1 MHRPLRALLTGN
13 NRPKA
18 GLAAGHALCAALFI
32 LVLQTASAARAEGA
46 YYGQEGSSMGVPQR
60 LSSEGESELRGLVAS
75 GSLAALQRPEFG
87 EYRAEL
93 ADFYNS
99 AGYALTWVIKSRP
112 TAKARIVI
120 KRLQAADNEGLL
132 AQDYDSPLWA
142 ERLEELTR
150 SDPAPEPRLLRF
162 DLAMTICA
170 MRYSLDL
177 HLGRINPRAFHP
189 TFELEPDIR
198 GPSDFLRK
206 RILSAADVEEVF
218 KSIEPAFPSYRR
230 LVKAV
235 QRYKELARQDDG
247 EQLPVPETAVRPG
260 DLYPGIPRLT
270 RLLKLVGDLPR
281 RAASRPKRYTRALA
295 KAVKRFQRR
304 HGLPPDGFLGE
315 QTLRQL
321 NIPLERRLRQLQ
333 LTLERW
339 RWLPHR
345 FSRPPILVN
354 IPEFR
359 LYAGN
364 ALSQKVVV
372 GMAFKHE
379 TPVFVGQLTE
389 VVLRPP
395 WTVPM
400 SIQLTELVPK
410 METDPSYLERNG
422 FDVIDGKELLVSSG
436 AVSAAV
442 LTQLRDGKLYLRQRP
457 GPHNSLGLVKFHMP
471 NAYSVYIHGTPSRR
485 GFWESERDL
494 SHGCIR
500 VEDPLALAAWVLR
513 DQPEWTRERIRAA
526 MEGSETVTVKLAEPV
541 SVLLQYGTAAVK
553 EGGEVSFFEDIYNRD
568 AEEGRAFEERA
579 RLAAQ

>member
-1 MHRPLRALLTGN
+1 MAHPLYALVLALLFF
-13 NRPKA
+13 PA
-18 GLAAGHALCAALFI
+18 AAG
-32 LVLQTASAARAEGA
+32 SA
-46 YYGQEGSSMGVPQR
+46 EGSSSGPEDTSAAEPQR
-60 LSSEGESELRGLVAS
+60 LTAEGESELRGIVAA
-75 GSLAALQRPEFG
+75 GKLETLQRPEFG
-87 EYRAEL
+87 EYQAEL
-93 ADFYNS
+93 GDFYNS
-99 AGYALTWVIKSRP
+99 AGYALTWVVRSRP

-120 KRLQAADNEGLL
+120 KRLQAADNDGLL

-142 ERLEELTR
+142 DRLAKLSVPGR
-150 SDPAPEPRLLRF
+150 PAPEPELLRF
-162 DLAMTICA
+162 DLALTVCA

-177 HLGRINPRAFHP
+177 HLGRINPQPFRSAFDV
-189 TFELEPDIR
+189 EPDIH

-206 RILSAADVEEVF
+206 RVLSAADVEAAFRSV
-218 KSIEPAFPSYRR
+218 EPAFPSYRR

-235 QRYKELARQDDG
+235 QRYKKLALLDDG
-247 EQLPVPETAVRPG
+247 EQLPAPETPVRPG
-260 DLYPGIPRLT
+260 DTYPGIPRLT

-281 RAASRPKRYTRALA
+281 RAASSPRRYTGALA

-304 HGLPPDGFLGE
+304 HGLPPDGFLGA
-315 QTLRQL
+315 QTLVQL
-321 NIPLERRLRQLQ
+321 NTPLAQRLRQLQ

-379 TPVFVGQLTE
+379 TPVFVSQLTE
-389 VVLRPP
+389 LVFRPP

-400 SIQLTELVPK
+400 SIQLAELVPK
-410 METDPSYLERNG
+410 LEKDPAYLDKNYFE
-422 FDVIDGKELLVSSG
+422 VIDGKDAVVSTGPVSAELL
-436 AVSAAV
+436 AR
-442 LTQLRDGKLYLRQRP
+442 LRDGQLYLRQRP
-457 GPHNSLGLVKFHMP
+457 GPHNSLGLLKFNMP
-471 NAYSVYIHGTPSRR
+471 NAYSVYLHGTPSRR

-500 VEDPLALAAWVLR
+500 VEDPGALAAWVLR
-513 DQPEWTRERIRAA
+513 DEPGWTPARIREA
-526 MEGSETVTVKLAEPV
+526 MEGAGTVTVKLTEPV

-553 EGGEVSFFEDIYNRD
+553 EGGEVSFFEDLYNRD
-568 AEEGRAFEERA
+568 AEEGKAFEERA

>member
-1 MHRPLRALLTGN
+1 MAHPLYALVLALLFF
-13 NRPKA
+13 PA
-18 GLAAGHALCAALFI
+18 AAG
-32 LVLQTASAARAEGA
+32 SA
-46 YYGQEGSSMGVPQR
+46 EGSSSGPEEPSAAEPQR
-60 LSSEGESELRGLVAS
+60 LTAEGESELRGIVAA
-75 GSLAALQRPEFG
+75 GKLETLQRPEFG
-87 EYRAEL
+87 EYQAEL
-93 ADFYNS
+93 GDFYNS
-99 AGYALTWVIKSRP
+99 AGYALTWVVRSRP

-120 KRLQAADNEGLL
+120 KRLQAADNDGLL

-142 ERLEELTR
+142 DRLAKLAVPGR
-150 SDPAPEPRLLRF
+150 PAPESELLRF
-162 DLAMTICA
+162 DLALTVCA

-177 HLGRINPRAFHP
+177 HLGRINPQPFQAAFDV
-189 TFELEPDIR
+189 EPDIH

-206 RILSAADVEEVF
+206 KVLSAADVEAAFRSV
-218 KSIEPAFPSYRR
+218 EPTFPSYRR

-235 QRYKELARQDDG
+235 QRYKKLALLDAG
-247 EQLPVPETAVRPG
+247 EALPAPETPVRPA

-281 RAASRPKRYTRALA
+281 RAASSPSRYTGALA

-321 NIPLERRLRQLQ
+321 NTPLASRLRQLQ

-359 LYAGN
+359 LYAGSVQ
-364 ALSQKVVV
+364 SQKVVV

-379 TPVFVGQLTE
+379 TPVFVSQLTE
-389 VVLRPP
+389 LVFRPP

-400 SIQLTELVPK
+400 SIQLAELLPK
-410 METDPSYLERNG
+410 LEKDPSYLEKND
-422 FDVIDGKELLVSSG
+422 FEVIDGRDVILSTG
-436 AVSAAV
+436 AVSAELLAR
-442 LTQLRDGKLYLRQRP
+442 LRDGQLYLRQRP

-471 NAYSVYIHGTPSRR
+471 NAYSVYLHGTPSRR

-500 VEDPLALAAWVLR
+500 VEDPGALAAWVLR
-513 DQPEWTRERIRAA
+513 DEPGWTPARIREA
-526 MEGSETVTVKLAEPV
+526 MEGAGTVTVKLTEPV

-568 AEEGRAFEERA
+568 AEEGEAFERRA
-579 RLAAQ
+579 RLAAR

>member
-1 MHRPLRALLTGN
+1 MPKTGYTPLMRGKKNKTAPRADTFFCALIFALLFIPG
-13 NRPKA
+13 
-18 GLAAGHALCAALFI
+18 AA
-32 LVLQTASAARAEGA
+32 SRAEGA
-46 YYGQEGSSMGVPQR
+46 AAAEAEPQR
-60 LSSEGESELRGLVAS
+60 LTAEGDSELRGIVAA
-75 GSLAALQRPEFG
+75 GRLETLQRPEFG
-87 EYRAEL
+87 EYRAEIE
-93 ADFYNS
+93 DFYNS
-99 AGYALTWVIKSRP
+99 AGYALSWVVRSRP
-112 TAKARIVI
+112 SAKARIVV

-132 AQDYDSPLWA
+132 AQDYDSQLWA
-142 ERLEELTR
+142 DRLAKLAVPGR
-150 SDPAPEPRLLRF
+150 PATESELLRF
-162 DLAMTICA
+162 DLALTVCA

-177 HLGRINPRAFHP
+177 HLGRINPQPFHSAIDM
-189 TFELEPDIR
+189 EPDIH

-206 RILSAADVEEVF
+206 RVLTAADVEAAFRAV
-218 KSIEPAFPSYRR
+218 EPTFPSYRR

-235 QRYKELARQDDG
+235 QLYKKLALLDDG
-247 EQLPVPETAVRPG
+247 EQLPAPETPVRPG

-281 RAASRPKRYTRALA
+281 RAASNPKRYTGGLA

-321 NIPLERRLRQLQ
+321 NTPLALRLRQLQ

-364 ALSQKVVV
+364 VLSQKVVV

-379 TPVFVGQLTE
+379 TPVFASQLTE
-389 VVLRPP
+389 LVFRPP

-400 SIQLTELVPK
+400 SIQLAELVPK
-410 METDPSYLERNG
+410 LEKDPVYLEKNY
-422 FDVIDGKELLVSSG
+422 FEVIDGKDAIVSTGPVSAELL
-436 AVSAAV
+436 AR
-442 LTQLRDGKLYLRQRP
+442 LRDGRLYLRQRP
-457 GPHNSLGLVKFHMP
+457 GPHNSLGLLKFHMP
-471 NAYSVYIHGTPSRR
+471 NAYSVYLHGTPSRR
-485 GFWESERDL
+485 EFRESERDL

-513 DQPEWTRERIRAA
+513 DQQEWTVERIRAA
-526 MEGSETVTVKLAEPV
+526 MEGTETVAVKLDEPV
-541 SVLLQYGTAAVK
+541 SVLLQYGTAAVR
-553 EGGEVSFFEDIYNRD
+553 EGGEVRFFEDIYGRD
-568 AEEGRAFEERA
+568 AAEGKAFEERA
-579 RLAAQ
+579 RVAAR